1 MDDGD
6 FRTVRIGPTQRRERQ
21 HDIARQSREPNKII
35 VRFLSVLE
43 EVMTKY
49 AHRPL
54 LQQVSLGG
62 SCAVVSRL
70 SVLIHSLAVNS
81 SQAPTLVVWARI
93 LYFFGSMVPP
103 SDH

>member
-1 MDDGD
+1 MSDDD
-6 FRTVRIGPTQRRERQ
+6 FRTVRIGPTKRRERQ

-54 LQQVSLGG
+54 LQLVSLGEKLRRCFEIVCFNSLTRRQFVSG
-62 SCAVVSRL
+62 SHVGCMSTHTILFWFPGA
-70 SVLIHSLAVNS
+70 SV
-81 SQAPTLVVWARI
+81 
-93 LYFFGSMVPP
+93 
-103 SDH
+103 

>member
-1 MDDGD
+1 MSDDD
-6 FRTVRIGPTQRRERQ
+6 FRTVRIGPTKRRERQ

-54 LQQVSLGG
+54 FQLVSLGEICG
-62 SCAVVSRL
+62 VVSRL

-81 SQAPTLVVWARI
+81 SQAAALVV
-93 LYFFGSMVPP
+93 
-103 SDH
+103 